1 MEPNTDDRID
11 AALARIF
18 GHASHG
24 GNQSVTVKFEGRGL
38 GIAGACAIAC
48 VCAVL
53 FLGGIVAY
61 LGYKV
66 ENQQMQ
72 LNAVYMM
79 APHLKPETTK

>member
-1 MEPNTDDRID
+1 MDEPH
-11 AALARIF
+11 AASALLELLQVR
-18 GHASHG
+18 
-24 GNQSVTVKFEGRGL
+24 QSNAQNVTVKFEGRGL